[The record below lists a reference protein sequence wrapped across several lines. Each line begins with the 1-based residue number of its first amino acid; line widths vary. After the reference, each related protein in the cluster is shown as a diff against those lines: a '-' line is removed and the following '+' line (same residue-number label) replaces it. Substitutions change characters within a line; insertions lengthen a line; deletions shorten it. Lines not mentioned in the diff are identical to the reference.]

1 MNLVLDAFTVLAVL
15 AGAILFMAGTV
26 GLLRFPDQLS
36 RLHALT
42 KVDNLGMGLIV
53 VGLIPLGGVLMAIKL
68 LSTWLLVQLS
78 GAIVTQLIARA
89 VRDGERRS

>member
-15 AGAILFMAGTV
+15 AGAILFMAGTI

-53 VGLIPLGGVLMAIKL
+53 AGLLPQGGVLMAIKL

-89 VRDGERRS
+89 VRDGERRR